1 MRLGFIYNVIYK
13 SRCLYVGS
21 TWDFHDRLI
30 YHKSDC
36 YNLNSKKYNYNIYKF
51 IRKHDVWE
59 AFHFTI
65 IDTIETDDSE
75 EDGGLNEL
83 LTAEQYYKDMLEPT
97 LNGQDAIVDKEE
109 RRRKNNEAQRN
120 SEQKNRDSKL
130 FACEPCGFNGASQS
144 KLDEHYTTKKHKN
157 INIKK

>member
-1 MRLGFIYNVIYK
+1 MRLGYVYNVIYK

-21 TWDFHDRLI
+21 TWDFKPRLRT
-30 YHKSDC
+30 HKSKC
-36 YNLNSKKYNYNIYKF
+36 YNPNSKEYNFNIYKF
-51 IRKHDVWE
+51 IRATDVWE
-59 AFHFTI
+59 AFRFTI

-75 EDGGLNEL
+75 EDGGLYEL

-109 RRRKNNEAQRN
+109 RRRKNNEASRN
-120 SEQKNRDSKL
+120 SEQKNRETKR
-130 FACEPCGFNGASQS
+130 FACEPCGYVGASQS

-157 INIKK
+157 INN